1 MRSSMECPA
10 VLGLIAVIMSYKA
23 APAVSQ
29 TIYASEN
36 PIAVGSEVTLFSQSP
51 VTTGVWM
58 FNNTALVLIFPGDR
72 LILDDWNGTVSF
84 NLTTSSLTIRSLRL
98 ENSGIYTLQ
107 GANSFLARLT
117 LSVQVPISN
126 VSLAANATN
135 LVEFN
140 DTAIFRCS
148 VATGTSLTY
157 TWLNDDSVVTAG
169 VGVTLSDGG
178 ATLSIA
184 AVTRYDRGPFRCNV
198 SNGVSDEI
206 SQPVYLNISYGPSNT
221 TMMIMPSKY
230 IYRTGSNITLSCS
243 TESNPAATIQWM
255 VDGMDSVTSPQLQLQ
270 SVTESNSGNYQCIF
284 HNTVTGRFSSASA
297 TIRILAPIT
306 AVAVNR
312 TGGPAILDESFTLYC
327 EVTGPVDS
335 IQWLRNGQLIT
346 ADNATIFGTNNTM
359 LTLNPVQLS
368 DDGDYQCQAFN
379 YVSNMSSSL
388 YTVKVNYGPR
398 TPVIMGSSMALEGQ
412 HEVFNCTSDSYPPS
426 DISWYFNNSLVANTS
441 TFETGPLNLNM
452 SGKYIC
458 MAFNYVTGKNS
469 AAYTM
474 LTVLAPVTRAEIK
487 IVGSQPILNHTF
499 TLTCETAG
507 GVESISWMY
516 GRSPLYAD
524 NTRNLSADN
533 ATLTFDPV
541 MFSHNGEYRCVA
553 SNPLSSLISE
563 AYMLDVFYGPEMPTI
578 MGPDVAKVGDSV
590 MLTCNASSN
599 PPSIYKWFFS
609 GSVVANTSVY
619 VTPALTVE
627 ASGMYTCMAFNDI
640 TGENST
646 AYMMLTVVEGIT
658 DIQVEEAMN
667 PPIDG
672 NFFDL
677 TCNITG
683 PVDRVYWMKNGDSLQ
698 TNTQTVISMDNK
710 TVSFNPLQ
718 RSDNGSY
725 QCTAMNAVS
734 NMTSSPYQLLVNF
747 GPETPIIS
755 GPTTAV
761 TGSTAVFHCYA
772 ESEPPCQYS
781 WSFNGEEVANTS
793 VLTTANLTVNMSG
806 VYLCE
811 AYNNVTGRR
820 SSSNVT
826 LSVKETTAVVKVSGM
841 PINMENF
848 TLTCEVTGP
857 FDQID
862 WKVISSEVAE
872 FTNDTEKLHFT
883 PVTTEDSGSYQCFA
897 INQNAKYES
906 PIYELQVNY
915 GPQSVT
921 ISGPDSAYS
930 GDSVSLT
937 CAANSYPV
945 PDFVWIFN
953 NQASDTTSS
962 EMNFVASDHTVG
974 NYTCKVTNHVTN
986 ITMFQT
992 KVFTLNYASTI
1003 HIPSHNSLMLMG
1015 LFALSLSAMF
1025 S

>member
-1 MRSSMECPA
+1 MECP
-10 VLGLIAVIMSYKA
+10 VVFGLIAVIIAYKA
-23 APAVSQ
+23 APALSH

-36 PIAVGSEVTLFSQSP
+36 PIPVGSEVTLFSQTP

-58 FNNTALVLIFPGDR
+58 FNNTMIVMIIPGTT
-72 LILDDWNGTVSF
+72 IISNNWNNTVSF
-84 NLTTSSLTIRSLRL
+84 NSTTSSLTIRSLQL
-98 ENSGIYTLQ
+98 ENSGLYTLQ
-107 GANSFLARLT
+107 GANSFLAQLT

-126 VSLAANATN
+126 VSLTANATN

-140 DTAIFRCS
+140 DTAVFRCS
-148 VATGTSLTY
+148 VATGTSLSY
-157 TWLNDDSVVTAG
+157 AWLNGNSVVTAG
-169 VGVTLSDGG
+169 AGVTLSDGG
-178 ATLSIA
+178 ATLTIA
-184 AVTRYDRGPFRCNV
+184 AVTRYDQGPFRCNV
-198 SNGVSDEI
+198 SNGISDEI

-221 TMMIMPSKY
+221 TMMITPLKY

-243 TESNPAATIQWM
+243 TESNPTATIQWM
-255 VDGMDSVTSPQLQLQ
+255 VDGTYSGTSPQFQLQ
-270 SVTESNSGNYQCIF
+270 WVTESNSGNYQCIF
-284 HNTVTGRFSSASA
+284 HNAVTGRFSSASA

-306 AVAVNR
+306 AVAVNH
-312 TGGPAILDESFTLYC
+312 TGGPAIFDESFTLYC

-346 ADNATIFGTNNTM
+346 ADNATVFGTNNTM
-359 LTLNPVQLS
+359 LTLSPVQLS

-388 YTVKVNYGPR
+388 YTVKVNFGPMK
-398 TPVIMGSSMALEGQ
+398 PVIMGSSMALEGQ
-412 HEVFNCTSDSYPPS
+412 QEVFNCTSDSYPPS
-426 DISWYFNNSLVANTS
+426 HISWYFNNSLVANTS
-441 TFETGPLNLNM
+441 TLETGPLTLNM

-469 AAYTM
+469 SAYTV
-474 LTVLAPVTRAEIK
+474 LTVLAPVTWASIK

-541 MFSHNGEYRCVA
+541 MFSQNGEYQCVA
-553 SNPLSSLISE
+553 SNPLSSFTSE

-578 MGPDVAKVGDSV
+578 MGPNVAKMGDSV
-590 MLTCNASSN
+590 TLSCNASSN
-599 PPSIYKWFFS
+599 PPSVYKWLVS

-646 AYMMLTVVEGIT
+646 AYTMLTVVEGIT
-658 DIQVEEAMN
+658 DIQVEEPMN
-667 PPIDG
+667 LPIDG
-672 NFFDL
+672 DFFDL

-683 PVDRVYWMKNGDSLQ
+683 PVDRVYWMKNGNSLQ
-698 TNTQTVISMDNK
+698 EDTQTLISMDNK

-718 RSDNGSY
+718 RSDDGSY
-725 QCTAMNAVS
+725 QCMAVNAVS

-747 GPETPIIS
+747 GPETPNIS
-755 GPTTAV
+755 GPAFAE
-761 TGSTAVFHCYA
+761 TGFTAVFHCYA
-772 ESEPPCQYS
+772 ESVPPSQYS
-781 WSFNGEEVANTS
+781 WWFNGSEVANTS
-793 VLTTANLTVNMSG
+793 VFTTAPLTVNMSG
-806 VYLCE
+806 EYTCV
-811 AYNNVTGRR
+811 AYNNVTGMN
-820 SSSNVT
+820 SSSSKMLTVN
-826 LSVKETTAVVKVSGM
+826 ETTVMIKSSGV

-857 FDQID
+857 VDKIYWELYSWFVGEAI
-862 WKVISSEVAE
+862 IYEG
-872 FTNDTEKLHFT
+872 EKLPFT
-883 PVTTEDSGSYQCFA
+883 PVTTGDNGFYRCIA
-897 INQNAKYES
+897 TNQAGKHAS
-906 PIYELQVNY
+906 PTYSLKVNY
-915 GPQSVT
+915 GPQSVS
-921 ISGPDSAYS
+921 ISGPDSAYP
-930 GDSVSLT
+930 GNPVSLR
-937 CAANSYPV
+937 CSANSYPE

-953 NQASDTTSS
+953 KQTSTGS
-962 EMNFVASDHTVG
+962 EINFVASNNTAG
-974 NYTCKVTNHVTN
+974 NYTCKATNLVTN
-986 ITMFQT
+986 ITMYQT
-992 KVFTLNYASTI
+992 KVFILNYASTI

-1025 S
+1025 N